1 MSNSNNDETRSTIE
15 RIQRRKAGLLNK
27 LATMFVTID
36 EQRQKEIGDV
46 DADEIDEMIDDLD
59 LDYVELKEFNDELY
73 KLMF

>member
-1 MSNSNNDETRSTIE
+1 ML
-15 RIQRRKAGLLNK
+15 KK

-46 DADEIDEMIDDLD
+46 DADEIDEMIDDLT

-73 KLMF
+73 KLITDNDERDTLIESDYRFDTKLRK